1 MEDVMYGVMFS
12 ANTDICKNEPPV
24 TASKK
29 LNASRGSVTMR
40 HAYVKNAATLP
51 VIGQLRSAMDEMDD
65 GERAVVM
72 EQLENILNSQP
83 QGVAE

>member
-1 MEDVMYGVMFS
+1 MNHQFTKLAKA
-12 ANTDICKNEPPV
+12 ANALSEIKVEL
-24 TASKK
+24 SKI
-29 LNASRGSVTMR
+29 ASRGSFTMR

-51 VIGQLRSAMDEMDD
+51 IIGQLRSAMDEMDD

>member
-1 MEDVMYGVMFS
+1 
-12 ANTDICKNEPPV
+12 
-24 TASKK
+24 
-29 LNASRGSVTMR
+29 MR

>member
-1 MEDVMYGVMFS
+1 MNHQFS
-12 ANTDICKNEPPV
+12 KLSKAA
-24 TASKK
+24 TALSEIKVELSKI
-29 LNASRGSVTMR
+29 ASRESVTMR

>member
-1 MEDVMYGVMFS
+1 MNHQFTNLAKA
-12 ANTDICKNEPPV
+12 ANALSEAK
-24 TASKK
+24 TALTK
-29 LNASRGSVTMR
+29 LALKDNITIR